1 MTNRFEICFR
11 QDEGPVIRLP
21 VNPPKLPVA
30 HPTSNS
36 KYNVLGLGEIV
47 VPRLPDLRELRISSF
62 FPGRPFAGMQDPA
75 NFQPPEFYI
84 QFFSRA
90 QEQKKPLAYT
100 PVRYYENGEPFMTG
114 DSGFDVLVTAFD
126 FEERGGETG
135 DFYFDLTL
143 TEYRDYAPQ
152 QLQLQSGGQAQASGQ
167 PVQVTAE
174 KARSIPEGQLYAG
187 CYAVANGNYYN
198 TSAGD
203 EPHGVASG
211 QRVQVQRI
219 LAADRACPVHILSE
233 SGGALGWIK
242 KEALQAVNDS

>member
-1 MTNRFEICFR
+1 MINRFEICFR
-11 QDEGPVIRLP
+11 QDGQLVRLP
-21 VNPPKLPVA
+21 VNPAKLPVA
-30 HPTSNS
+30 HPTSND
-36 KYNVLGLGEIV
+36 KYNVLGLGEIM
-47 VPRLPDLRELRISSF
+47 VPRLPDLRTLRISSF
-62 FPGRPFAGMQDPA
+62 FPGRPFAGMQNPV

-135 DFYFDLTL
+135 DFYYDLTL

-152 QLQLQSGGQAQASGQ
+152 QLQLQSGGSGQ
-167 PVQVTAE
+167 PLQVTAE
-174 KARSIPEGQLYAG
+174 KTRSVPDGQLYAG
-187 CYAVANGNYYN
+187 CSAVANGNYYY

-219 LAADRACPVHILSE
+219 LARDLAYPVHILSE
-233 SGGALGWIK
+233 SGGALGWVK
-242 KEALQAVNDS
+242 KEALQVVSST